1 MSNGAALQ
9 CSIRPHCTCC
19 APCLPAGRPY
29 PAAPLPTLLN
39 PRYVVAST
47 PDALVVAFLGTMR
60 PADHLVNLHLRHAPA
75 LPKGGSVTMAAAA
88 EGSAA
93 GGGSPPAAHA
103 GYLRRAAGIPAE
115 QLYQL
120 ARVQGKRLVLAGGP
134 GVGQARGVVCRL
146 HTSGLS
152 LPVPF

>member
-1 MSNGAALQ
+1 ML
-9 CSIRPHCTCC
+9 CS
-19 APCLPAGRPY
+19 LPSCWP
-29 PAAPLPTLLN
+29 PLTQPLRSQRSLH

-75 LPKGGSVTMAAAA
+75 LPKGGSATMAAAA

-120 ARVQGKRLVLAGGP
+120 ARVQGKRLVLAGGRSLQAG
-134 GVGQARGVVCRL
+134 GVAGMRA
-146 HTSGLS
+146 
-152 LPVPF
+152 